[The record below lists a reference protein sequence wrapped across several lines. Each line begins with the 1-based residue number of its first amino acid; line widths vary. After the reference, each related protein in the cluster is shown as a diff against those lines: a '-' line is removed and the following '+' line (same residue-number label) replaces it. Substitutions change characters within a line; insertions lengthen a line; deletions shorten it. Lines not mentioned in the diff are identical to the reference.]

1 MLTEILRREPSALGL
16 DGARGRLRC
25 ATAARPHPFSLVV
38 RTCRP
43 VGKRG
48 GALLRICPPLVYLI
62 IDRMLARPAFA
73 DSIKCSPSPW
83 ADKSSISRSR
93 GSAPSYFPLRK
104 SRFFR
109 RFPLVTR
116 GGKSGKISR
125 FFFEPKSLPQFVL
138 QNLALPQNSVIL
150 SLVRCC
156 QCFMRRVTKFLTYA
170 RLVASNRLKIAIIT
184 ADQRAKEQKL
194 RRSAAA
200 LYKPTGVR

>member
-62 IDRMLARPAFA
+62 IVRMLARPAFA

-125 FFFEPKSLPQFVL
+125 FFFEPKSLPQFV
-138 QNLALPQNSVIL
+138 PQNPKLCHTQSGQVLPIFYAPGDK
-150 SLVRCC
+150 VPDVCPVG
-156 QCFMRRVTKFLTYA
+156 CFQPAKDRDYHGGPESQGTKT
-170 RLVASNRLKIAIIT
+170 STKC
-184 ADQRAKEQKL
+184 
-194 RRSAAA
+194 RSSI
-200 LYKPTGVR
+200 